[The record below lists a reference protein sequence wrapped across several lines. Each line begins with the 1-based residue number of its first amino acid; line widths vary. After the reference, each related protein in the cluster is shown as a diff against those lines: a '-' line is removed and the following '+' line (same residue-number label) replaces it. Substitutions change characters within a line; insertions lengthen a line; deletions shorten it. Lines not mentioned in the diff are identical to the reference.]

1 MGDSHGP
8 ALGELGREVRPPPR
22 DPFARLS
29 GDERRLLRSAPLPER
44 VEPMKAVLTEER
56 FSDPAWLFER
66 KLDGIRCIAIKGDRE
81 VRLLSRNDLSLNARF
96 PEVAAALAS
105 DPATQ
110 LVLDGEV
117 VAFSGGQTSFERL
130 QQRAERRTAVY
141 LYAFDLLYLEGHD
154 TTRLPLHAR
163 RRLLRSAVGFHGP
176 LRLTPSRKR
185 EGERFYED
193 ACKRGWEGLI
203 AKRADAPYTHG
214 RSRDWL
220 KFKCSAEQELV
231 VGGYTAPRGSR
242 SDLGALL
249 LGHFED
255 GRLRYAGK
263 VGTGFTAATLADL
276 AARLAPL
283 RRDTTPFADVVREP
297 HVTWVEP
304 QLVAQVG
311 FSEWTRDGR
320 LRHPRYLG
328 LREDKAAQEVV
339 REQ

>member
-1 MGDSHGP
+1 MPS
-8 ALGELGREVRPPPR
+8 GR
-22 DPFARLS
+22 
-29 GDERRLLRSAPLPER
+29 
-44 VEPMKAVLTEER
+44 
-56 FSDPAWLFER
+56 
-66 KLDGIRCIAIKGDRE
+66 
-81 VRLLSRNDLSLNARF
+81 
-96 PEVAAALAS
+96 
-105 DPATQ
+105 
-110 LVLDGEV
+110 
-117 VAFSGGQTSFERL
+117 
-130 QQRAERRTAVY
+130 
-141 LYAFDLLYLEGHD
+141 
-154 TTRLPLHAR
+154 TR
-163 RRLLRSAVGFHGP
+163 
-176 LRLTPSRKR
+176 
-185 EGERFYED
+185 
-193 ACKRGWEGLI
+193 
-203 AKRADAPYTHG
+203 PYTHG

-220 KFKCSAEQELV
+220 KFKCTAEQELV

-328 LREDKAAQEVV
+328 LRDDKAPEEVV